1 MGTALRY
8 SLLWASTV
16 FVSSCGSLLPSER
29 AEVQSPFV
37 DYLDA
42 ELRYSQAQPG
52 STRSPPRTCR
62 CRSSS
67 PAWLRQASKR
77 GLFT

>member
-29 AEVQSPFV
+29 AEVQSP
-37 DYLDA
+37 
-42 ELRYSQAQPG
+42 S
-52 STRSPPRTCR
+52 STTSMPNCAIPRRNPAARPVRSC
-62 CRSSS
+62 SGWVSIH
-67 PAWLRQASKR
+67 
-77 GLFT
+77 